1 MNALEKLRE
10 TADAIIARSDPTKIM
25 DQWNLA
31 GRLLARFPVDRKRLD
46 RVLRERDAAGLDA
59 MVGALERP
67 ADSDPHT
74 SGRKFTEEELTH
86 ALKVFH
92 KRLKVSR
99 LADESKLGG
108 RYTTGGRTSGID
120 AIQPPGEL
128 PPEIW
133 KALVKAGRLRDTG
146 GGFYA
151 EP

>member
-31 GRLLARFPVDRKRLD
+31 GRLLARFPVDRKELD
-46 RVLRERDAAGLDA
+46 RVLRERDTNGLDT
-59 MVGALERP
+59 MVASLERP
-67 ADSDPHT
+67 PGKEANAPEHA
-74 SGRKFTEEELTH
+74 FTEEELTH

-108 RYTTGGRTSGID
+108 RYTTGGRSSGID
-120 AIQPPGEL
+120 AIQPPTDL

-133 KALVKAGRLRDTG
+133 KALVKAGRLRDSG

-151 EP
+151 EA